1 MRNASAVR
9 GATLRNMPEEP
20 QMRVVKV
27 PTIPIHPQLLE
38 RYERERVERERLLT
52 IPTLAKLKAAEAEI
66 ARRMIGGG

>member
-1 MRNASAVR
+1 
-9 GATLRNMPEEP
+9 
-20 QMRVVKV
+20 MRVVKV